1 MNTKAVSLGDCCID
15 HYLPPI
21 DREFIGGNALNVAIH
36 IGRAGLPAA
45 FVGAVSGDR
54 YGQIILQA
62 LRQQNVDTSHVQH
75 TASPSRRAKIQLT
88 NENEHIFIHEGHIP
102 TPRLEL
108 DDRALSFIKQHQL
121 VHSGWLGGAQGY
133 LPAIKQAIQC
143 LSLDYGEGQDTTFL
157 EKTRSLA
164 DLAFFSMPL
173 GTEEQARSRA
183 EEMGRWGAEVVVV
196 TRGRG
201 GSLAFCNGE
210 FYSQPAYPVQVVDS
224 LGAGDAFI
232 GTFLAGWLLD
242 LSTKDC
248 LERASGAAA
257 FTCTHY
263 GGWTGAEVI

>member
-21 DREFIGGNALNVAIH
+21 DREFIGGNALNVAVH
-36 IGRAGLPAA
+36 MRRAGLPTA
-45 FVGAVSGDR
+45 FVGAVNGDR

-62 LRQQNVDTSHVQH
+62 LRQQNVDISHMQR
-75 TASPSRRAKIQLT
+75 TASPSRRAKVQLT
-88 NENEHIFIHEGHIP
+88 AKNEHVFIHEQDVP

-108 DDRALSFIKQHQL
+108 DDRTLSFIQQHQL
-121 VHSGWLGGAQGY
+121 VHSSWLGGAQGY
-133 LPAIKQAIQC
+133 LPAIKQAAQR
-143 LSLDYGEGQDTTFL
+143 LSLDYGEGQDTAFL
-157 EKTRSLA
+157 EKTRTLA

-173 GTEEQARSRA
+173 GTEEQARWRA
-183 EEMGRWGAEVVVV
+183 EEMGRWGADVVVV

-201 GSLAFCNGE
+201 GSLALCNGE

-232 GTFLAGWLLD
+232 GTFLAGWLVG
-242 LSTKDC
+242 LSAKDC

-257 FTCTHY
+257 FTCTYY
-263 GGWTGAEVI
+263 GAWSGAEVI